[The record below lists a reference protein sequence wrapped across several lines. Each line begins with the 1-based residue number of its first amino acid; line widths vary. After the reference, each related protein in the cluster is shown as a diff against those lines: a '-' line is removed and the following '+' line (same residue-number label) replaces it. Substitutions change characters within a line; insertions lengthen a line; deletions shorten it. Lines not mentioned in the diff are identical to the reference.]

1 MKTPNVCERL
11 LLWNRKSHLVPAAL
25 TLPGCLSRA
34 IFSLATLPDSPR
46 CPPLLAEA
54 VEAPPTPLV
63 RCSITDTRKKLIKLT
78 ICWRVSCS
86 LGTHWKRYGL
96 WNKINDWF
104 SEIYITFFLL
114 LIFLYTLKSLFTVLT
129 PPFMSEE
136 KMDESCCH
144 VTHRHGSASFSFF
157 FCVT

>member
-11 LLWNRKSHLVPAAL
+11 LLWNRKSHLVAATM